1 MSKSS
6 TDVRSQPGSM
16 SFDEV
21 FCGLLPRLYARAA
34 ALSGAAQGGEDAV
47 HEVYLKLA
55 SRPRRLLEHPEP
67 AAYAFSALASTT
79 RDTWRRERRQM
90 PTAEGTAA
98 VWDGGVEQRTAEI
111 EAVRLLDQLPR
122 QQAGVV
128 ILVDLD
134 GYTTEQAARIL
145 GIGRG
150 TAARYRT
157 RAVRRLRRL
166 LGGDA
171 DTGRAM
177 SDARHSGAGHAG
189 RRPQTCTR

>member
-6 TDVRSQPGSM
+6 TDARGM

-21 FCGLLPRLYARAA
+21 FCGLLPKLYARAA
-34 ALSGAAQGGEDAV
+34 ALTGAAQGGEDAV

-55 SRPRRLLEHPEP
+55 SRPRRFLEHPEP
-67 AAYAFSALASTT
+67 AAYAFAALASTT
-79 RDTWRRERRQM
+79 RDTWRRERRQV

-98 VWDGGVEQRTAEI
+98 VWDGGVERRTAEI

-166 LGGDA
+166 LGRDA
-171 DTGRAM
+171 DTGGEPT
-177 SDARHSGAGHAG
+177 SDARHRSAGHAG
-189 RRPQTCTR
+189 RRPRTCTR

>member
-1 MSKSS
+1 MSESS
-6 TDVRSQPGSM
+6 TDTHGM

-34 ALSGAAQGGEDAV
+34 ALTGAAQCGEDAV

-55 SRPRRLLEHPEP
+55 SRPRRFLEHPEP
-67 AAYAFSALASTT
+67 AAYAFSALASAT
-79 RDTWRRERRQM
+79 RDTWRRERRQV
-90 PTAEGTAA
+90 PTAEGTAG
-98 VWDGGVEQRTAEI
+98 VWDGGVERRTAEI

-166 LGGDA
+166 LGRDA
-171 DTGRAM
+171 DTGGDPM
-177 SDARHSGAGHAG
+177 GDARHRNAGHAG
-189 RRPQTCTR
+189 RRPRTCTR

>member
-6 TDVRSQPGSM
+6 TEARST

-21 FCGLLPRLYARAA
+21 FCGMLPKLYARAA
-34 ALSGAAQGGEDAV
+34 ALNGAAQGGEDAV

-55 SRPRRLLEHPEP
+55 SRPRRFLEHPEP

-79 RDTWRRERRQM
+79 RDTWRRERRQV
-90 PTAEGTAA
+90 PTAEEGGDPHGSALG

-122 QQAGVV
+122 RQASVV

-166 LGGDA
+166 LGRDA
-171 DTGRAM
+171 GTGRRLT
-177 SDARHSGAGHAG
+177 SDGRHSNA
-189 RRPQTCTR
+189 

>member
-1 MSKSS
+1 MSQTSAEARS
-6 TDVRSQPGSM
+6 T

-21 FCGLLPRLYARAA
+21 FCGMLPKLYARAA

-55 SRPRRLLEHPEP
+55 SRPRRFLEHPEP

-79 RDTWRRERRQM
+79 RDAWRRERRQV
-90 PTAEGTAA
+90 PTGEEGGEPHRGTLG

-122 QQAGVV
+122 QQASVV

-166 LGGDA
+166 LGP
-171 DTGRAM
+171 RE
-177 SDARHSGAGHAG
+177 
-189 RRPQTCTR
+189 

>member
-1 MSKSS
+1 MSKSL
-6 TDVRSQPGSM
+6 TDVRDQPGSA

-21 FCGLLPRLYARAA
+21 FCGLLPKLYARAA
-34 ALSGAAQGGEDAV
+34 ALTGAAQCGEDAV
-47 HEVYLKLA
+47 HDVYLKLA
-55 SRPRRLLEHPEP
+55 SRPRRFLEHPEP
-67 AAYAFSALASTT
+67 AAYAFSALASAT
-79 RDTWRRERRQM
+79 RDGWRREKRQ
-90 PTAEGTAA
+90 AEERLRHAA
-98 VWDGGVEQRTAEI
+98 GAWDGGVEERTGEI

-122 QQAGVV
+122 QQARVV

-166 LGGDA
+166 LGRDV
-171 DTGRAM
+171 DTGGT
-177 SDARHSGAGHAG
+177 GA
-189 RRPQTCTR
+189 Q

>member
-6 TDVRSQPGSM
+6 TDARSL

-21 FCGLLPRLYARAA
+21 FCGLLPKLYARAA
-34 ALSGAAQGGEDAV
+34 TLTGTGQWGEDAV

-55 SRPRRLLEHPEP
+55 SRPGRFLDHPEP
-67 AAYAFSALASTT
+67 SAYAFSALASAT
-79 RDTWRRERRQM
+79 RDTWRRERRQV
-90 PTAEGTAA
+90 PLPSGEAPCGT
-98 VWDGGVEQRTAEI
+98 WDGGFEKRSAEI
-111 EAVRLLDQLPR
+111 EAVRLLGQLPR
-122 QQAGVV
+122 QQASMV

-157 RAVRRLRRL
+157 RAVCRLRRL
-166 LGGDA
+166 LGLRD
-171 DTGRAM
+171 
-177 SDARHSGAGHAG
+177 GHVA
-189 RRPQTCTR
+189 QAT

>member
-1 MSKSS
+1 
-6 TDVRSQPGSM
+6 M

-157 RAVRRLRRL
+157 RAVHRLRRL

-171 DTGRAM
+171 DTGRA
-177 SDARHSGAGHAG
+177 HE
-189 RRPQTCTR
+189 

>member
-1 MSKSS
+1 MSESS
-6 TDVRSQPGSM
+6 TEARRT

-21 FCGLLPRLYARAA
+21 FCGLLPKLYARAA
-34 ALSGAAQGGEDAV
+34 ALSGAAQGGEDVV

-55 SRPRRLLEHPEP
+55 SRPRRFLEHKEP

-79 RDTWRRERRQM
+79 RDVWRRERRHV
-90 PTAEGTAA
+90 PVPSGEPHCGT
-98 VWDGGVEQRTAEI
+98 WDGGLEKRNAEI

-122 QQAGVV
+122 RQACVV

-134 GYTTEQAARIL
+134 GCTTEQAARVL

-157 RAVRRLRRL
+157 RAMRRLRRL
-166 LGGDA
+166 LAPTDGALD
-171 DTGRAM
+171 
-177 SDARHSGAGHAG
+177 SDVA
-189 RRPQTCTR
+189 